1 MTHSIF
7 IQCSVKYCKDPTE
20 VFLCNLAFCIVNGLQ
35 TMLTMMF
42 CCKHMSVKLVAGVTH
57 NYRVNTCL
65 QNENDSVFCDLL
77 PEIEQR
83 SLFATLHFALK
94 IEHCLLESSKQ
105 ETALLY
111 RHMHNFFLYLVLVSL
126 FVLGCK
132 CRVES

>member
-1 MTHSIF
+1 
-7 IQCSVKYCKDPTE
+7 
-20 VFLCNLAFCIVNGLQ
+20 
-35 TMLTMMF
+35 MLTMIF
-42 CCKHMSVKLVAGVTH
+42 CCKHMSVKLETGVTH
-57 NYRVNTCL
+57 KYRVKTCL

-105 ETALLY
+105 ETALY
-111 RHMHNFFLYLVLVSL
+111 NFFLYLVLVSL
-126 FVLGCK
+126 FVSGCK